1 MKWMIASDIHGS
13 AYYAR
18 QMIAAFERSGA
29 DRLLLLGD
37 LLYHGPRNALPQEYD
52 PPQVI
57 PMLNAYAERICCVRG
72 NCDSEVDQMVLH
84 FPIMAEYA
92 VLPFGNRLIYAT
104 HGHHPVP
111 PLQPGDILL
120 TGHTHVTAH
129 EPRAHYIYWNPGSI
143 SIPKEDT
150 PRGYML
156 LEDGAFI
163 WKTLSGEEW
172 QRTPLGAPPTVKR
185 VF

>member
-84 FPIMAEYA
+84 FPIIAEYA

-156 LEDGAFI
+156 LDGDRCSWHRLADDAVTYEVTAD
-163 WKTLSGEEW
+163 TL
-172 QRTPLGAPPTVKR
+172 
-185 VF
+185 

>member
-18 QMIAAFERSGA
+18 QLLDAFDRSGA
-29 DRLLLLGD
+29 NRLLLLGD
-37 LLYHGPRNALPQEYD
+37 LLYHGPRNALPAEYD

-57 PMLNAYAERICCVRG
+57 GLLNAYAERICCVRG

-84 FPIMAEYA
+84 FPILADYA
-92 VLPFGNRLIYAT
+92 VLPFGTRLIYAA

-120 TGHTHVTAH
+120 NGHPHVVAH
-129 EPRAHYIYWNPGSI
+129 EPRAHYLYWNPGSV

-150 PRGYML
+150 PRSYML
-156 LEDGAFI
+156 LTETECSWHRLADDRETFRFPVDA
-163 WKTLSGEEW
+163 EC
-172 QRTPLGAPPTVKR
+172 R
-185 VF
+185 

>member
-18 QMIAAFERSGA
+18 QMIASFERSGA

-57 PMLNAYAERICCVRG
+57 TILNAYSERICCVRG

-92 VLPFGNRLIYAT
+92 VLPFGNRPIYAT
-104 HGHHPVP
+104 HGHCPVP

-120 TGHTHVTAH
+120 TGHTHIPAH
-129 EPRAHYIYWNPGSI
+129 EPRAHYTYWNPGSI
-143 SIPKEDT
+143 SIPKEGTDH
-150 PRGYML
+150 GYML
-156 LEDGAFI
+156 LTADRCSWHRLADDAVTYE
-163 WKTLSGEEW
+163 
-172 QRTPLGAPPTVKR
+172 V
-185 VF
+185 